1 MVVHRDLKP
10 ENILFRRPK
19 DNDII
24 ITDLGLA
31 TRLHYYQDNYGNSK
45 GDGFIDDLPGISD
58 VTFLPGYYGTMGYT
72 APEVL
77 LGLKQGVK
85 IDSWAIGYVYT
96 VMKRANDRI
105 ITYQM
110 LSTAIPWRYGVNCDE
125 HMMEICTPKI
135 VFQERYWGRKSIGGE
150 CIPGVIWVAN
160 R

>member
-31 TRLHYYQDNYGNSK
+31 TRLHYYQDNYGKNK
-45 GDGFIDDLPGISD
+45 GEGFIDDLPGISD

-85 IDSWAIGYVYT
+85 IDSWAIGYVYIIL
-96 VMKRANDRI
+96 VGLMIELSRI
-105 ITYQM
+105 RCYPLLFRGDT
-110 LSTAIPWRYGVNCDE
+110 
-125 HMMEICTPKI
+125 
-135 VFQERYWGRKSIGGE
+135 GRLVWNI
-150 CIPGVIWVAN
+150 
-160 R
+160 